1 MRTEEVVDPGRV
13 EAVRRRGRVWDF
25 AGIAQIGVQRIGVW
39 CGTGT
44 LAVALRPFG
53 VEVAAVGLSQR
64 YTCHMI
70 AQCLL
75 AVWFSF
81 F

>member
-1 MRTEEVVDPGRV
+1 MIRDEWRRCDDEAGFGILPGL
-13 EAVRRRGRVWDF
+13 RGLVFRES
-25 AGIAQIGVQRIGVW
+25 ACGVA
-39 CGTGT
+39 